1 MQGGNVV
8 ESNLSV
14 LTPLG
19 LDSLVKQTTM
29 SYPPASWKRMRREL
43 DHAGVR
49 QNYLVIQPTA
59 RQIFKCWDGQFS
71 AVIDALHA
79 RGYEVVVTFQAQI
92 KTIWPASMKLR
103 RDCSATSNGARWKGE
118 PPELVR

>member
-1 MQGGNVV
+1 MV

-43 DHAGVR
+43 DHAGVG
-49 QNYLVIQPTA
+49 QNYVVIQPTA
-59 RQIFKCWDGQFS
+59 RQIFKCWDNAKFS
-71 AVIDALHA
+71 AVIDAHMK
-79 RGYEVVVTFQAQI
+79 RRT
-92 KTIWPASMKLR
+92 KTHKDTDNFLSR
-103 RDCSATSNGARWKGE
+103 
-118 PPELVR
+118 